1 MFTEINDIMTEEE
14 FSAAVKGLAEA
25 QPMQDVAIVEE
36 DGAEEKDWTIRSCST
51 GAIQKTGIV
60 ARTADEAV
68 AKFYRLTGWDEDD
81 PEDAVWAAEAQWN
94 D

>member
-1 MFTEINDIMTEEE
+1 MFEKDIMTEEE
-14 FSAAVKGLAEA
+14 FAMAVKGLAEA
-25 QPMQDVAIVEE
+25 QPEQDVIAE
-36 DGAEEKDWTIRSCST
+36 DAEERDWTIRSCVT
-51 GAIQKTGIV
+51 GAIQVTGIV

-68 AKFYRLTGWDEDD
+68 AKFYQQSGWDEND

>member
-1 MFTEINDIMTEEE
+1 MFEKDIMTEEE
-14 FSAAVKGLAEA
+14 FMTAFNGLADA
-25 QPMQDVAIVEE
+25 QPMQDVIFAE
-36 DGAEEKDWTIRSCST
+36 DTDEKDWTIRSSVT
-51 GAIQKTGIV
+51 GAIQRTGIV

-68 AKFYRLTGWDEDD
+68 AIFYQLTGWDEDD